1 MLPKRAICFIEYFLE
16 NPHPIYNSKNE
27 NSDMKKNSG
36 EIFLH
41 VEVDPVTHEYM
52 VLLPEWFVN
61 DNGWYD
67 GTCLIARQ
75 DGNDVVLEVSEE
87 CEVED

>member
-1 MLPKRAICFIEYFLE
+1 
-16 NPHPIYNSKNE
+16 
-27 NSDMKKNSG
+27 
-36 EIFLH
+36 
-41 VEVDPVTHEYM
+41 M

-87 CEVED
+87 CETED